1 MTQIAT
7 LIFVIGIAGLFWL
20 DRDREAKTSTAL
32 WLPVIWLWI
41 AASRPVSQWLS
52 GTDVSSTDAY
62 LDGSPLDRNIYIVLL
77 AIAIVVLIG
86 RGSAVLK
93 LMRENG
99 PLVLFL
105 FYCAAS
111 ILWSDYPDVAFKRWI
126 KSLGDYSM
134 ILIVLTDQDRINAIK
149 RLLARVS
156 FVLIPV
162 SVLLIKYYPELG
174 RKYATQWDS
183 TVFFTGVTT
192 DKNMLGVCC
201 LIFGLAS
208 VWRLL
213 QELHARKEKRRKGAL
228 MAHGAVVLMN
238 GWLFAK
244 ANSMTSLS
252 CFLFGSALIIAT
264 GFPSV
269 ARKRALVHTMVFA
282 GLTFCFC
289 VLFLDLGGILL
300 ESVGRN
306 PTLTGRTELWE
317 TIRAMNTNPVLG
329 TGFESFWLGK
339 RLERLWTIYW
349 WHPNEAH
356 DGYLEMYLNL
366 GWVGVALLAGLMITG
381 YRNVIRKLS
390 EEPTTGPL
398 FLSYFFVGV
407 AYNFTEAATRTMSPV
422 WIFLIMASIAF
433 PKALAPSNV
442 PQPLPRLAGSRRK
455 AAMDRTPENVPA

>member
-156 FVLIPV
+156 FALIPV

-213 QELHARKEKRRKGAL
+213 QELHARKEKRRKGAIL
-228 MAHGAVVLMN
+228 FPFWIRSNHSHGLPQRSQKTCPCSHHGFRWPDVL
-238 GWLFAK
+238 
-244 ANSMTSLS
+244 
-252 CFLFGSALIIAT
+252 
-264 GFPSV
+264 
-269 ARKRALVHTMVFA
+269 
-282 GLTFCFC
+282 
-289 VLFLDLGGILL
+289 LL
-300 ESVGRN
+300 RIVS
-306 PTLTGRTELWE
+306 
-317 TIRAMNTNPVLG
+317 
-329 TGFESFWLGK
+329 
-339 RLERLWTIYW
+339 
-349 WHPNEAH
+349 
-356 DGYLEMYLNL
+356 
-366 GWVGVALLAGLMITG
+366 
-381 YRNVIRKLS
+381 
-390 EEPTTGPL
+390 
-398 FLSYFFVGV
+398 
-407 AYNFTEAATRTMSPV
+407 
-422 WIFLIMASIAF
+422 
-433 PKALAPSNV
+433 
-442 PQPLPRLAGSRRK
+442 
-455 AAMDRTPENVPA
+455 